1 VLRALAVVFAFAAVC
16 CMVLAIAG
24 MVTQRQ
30 SERAGWRLRAIAVV
44 CFVIAVVLNVASR

>member
-1 VLRALAVVFAFAAVC
+1 MLRALAIVFALAAVS

-30 SERAGWRLRAIAVV
+30 SERTGWLLRAIAVA
-44 CFVIAVVLNVASR
+44 CFVIAVVLNVARH

>member
-1 VLRALAVVFAFAAVC
+1 VLHVLAVVFAVAAAS

-30 SERAGWRLRAIAVV
+30 SERAGWRLRAIAVLF
-44 CFVIAVVLNVASR
+44 FVIAVVLNVVAH